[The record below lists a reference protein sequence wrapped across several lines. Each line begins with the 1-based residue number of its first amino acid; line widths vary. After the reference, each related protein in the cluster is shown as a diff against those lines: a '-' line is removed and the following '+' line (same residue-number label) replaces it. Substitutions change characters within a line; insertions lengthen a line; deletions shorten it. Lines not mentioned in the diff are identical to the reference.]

1 MKGEMQLA
9 GRDIS
14 SEISIDCDEN
24 TLVDYCNLLTL
35 DASTIRR
42 LALSHIKRRAS
53 MKGYFI
59 GYHLS
64 DPHLFIIYWFHNA
77 KMNET
82 IVSKY
87 NFIRLKN
94 IRKLLDFS
102 GFAEYSEINLA
113 KQPIFI

>member
-1 MKGEMQLA
+1 MQLA

-35 DASTIRR
+35 DTSTIRR